1 MRVNITARHFK
12 ASDRIKQFIDNEL
25 NRLEKFY
32 NGIIDCEVILSYIKN
47 DQRAEIFLNVRG
59 QTLTVAVNSD
69 DMFRSIDSA
78 VKKLERQ
85 LRKYKTKLK
94 NFTHEKAVDYVGG
107 DYFEEE

>member
-1 MRVNITARHFK
+1 MRINITARHFK
-12 ASDRIKQFIDNEL
+12 ASDRLKQFIENEL
-25 NRLEKFY
+25 SRLEKFY
-32 NGIIDCEVILSYIKN
+32 KGIIDCEVILSYIKN
-47 DQRAEIFLNVRG
+47 EQKVEMFLNVRG
-59 QTLTVAVNSD
+59 QTLNTAVASD

-94 NFTHEKAVDYVGG
+94 SFSHEKAVDYVGG